1 MTPRDAVSSGNES
14 LTRTALLL
22 AGAAVFVMVV
32 LTALDH
38 DGPVWLLQPALGLAA
53 AVTAWRAGGSSPRNM
68 AAFAAL
74 IVGTLM
80 VLIFL
85 AWLIGEAT

>member
-1 MTPRDAVSSGNES
+1 MTPRDAVSIGNDS

-22 AGAAVFVMVV
+22 AGAGVLVMLV
-32 LTALDH
+32 LAAINH
-38 DGPVWLLQPALGLAA
+38 DGAGWLLQPVLGLAA

-68 AAFAAL
+68 LAFLAL
-74 IVGTLM
+74 IIGVLL

-85 AWLIGEAT
+85 GFVVAG